1 MTKFLIS
8 IFIFFLLISPALS
21 LAQGN
26 EGTGLIPCGTLVD
39 ASGKVTNSCG
49 FGDFMKLINWVIDFI
64 LKKLALPIAA
74 IMFVYAGFLMVTGGG
89 STEAAGKA
97 RKIFTSTALG
107 LILAA
112 AAWVIVKAFLSIMG
126 YKEVGLFFMK

>member
-1 MTKFLIS
+1 
-8 IFIFFLLISPALS
+8 
-21 LAQGN
+21 
-26 EGTGLIPCGTLVD
+26 
-39 ASGKVTNSCG
+39 
-49 FGDFMKLINWVIDFI
+49 MKLINWVIDFI